1 MSTYIQI
8 TSPLVVKQFTLDLSQ
23 VAGTYDIF
31 TAFVSDVIIEHI
43 ILYIATAGAVLSS
56 VAIKTNQTTAFDILT
71 AVDGAVANLTSQKN
85 LITTWTQQ
93 IPIILASGQKM
104 QYFLVGVT
112 GSGSIRMSVMYRSF
126 NGSYI
131 Q

>member
-1 MSTYIQI
+1 MSAYIQI
-8 TSPLVVKQFTLDLSQ
+8 TSPLLVKQFTLDLSQ

-43 ILYIATAGAVLSS
+43 VLYIATAGAVLSS
-56 VAIKTNQTTAFDILT
+56 VAIKTNQTTAFDVLT

-112 GSGSIRMSVMYRSF
+112 GSGSIRMTVMYRSF